1 MIKITEDFK
10 NRIRRMELAYLYIE
24 EYRNLKDVEINFTQQ
39 VHIEYDK
46 KQNVLTCN
54 KKESLIPE
62 GFWGDNIRNLSMIV
76 GNNGAGKTSLMQY
89 VISICEDIVAQ
100 KQSVDYGILVL
111 KDGNRLLCYETAQRK
126 VLKNLLKVKSNTE
139 FSIEKKNYK
148 ELRNVCEKTKVIYLT
163 NAMSYTD
170 YKRNERTAYD
180 RFSLLYDCSMGGLM
194 YLDSAFDVNRN
205 LRQNYTGISELENY
219 YIYEKYKQVKFVFDE
234 KQYTILKE
242 LRKAGYP
249 VPVPEVLYI
258 DLFLDNQLRFVIN
271 LENEQEQLWNKLDRK
286 IFPQETK
293 KFEKNL
299 MLGEEKYTDE
309 DGILRY
315 QFCRC
320 CIWGMVR
327 SIVRRFDK
335 ILNKNLLESLWQGEI
350 VYEEEESEFCQA
362 IEYIWRT
369 CEKILC
375 ERSEYWK
382 YEFKKLEKEY
392 KSSYLEFIQYI
403 EYLEEEELSKHFRL
417 EKHIGN
423 VKESRL
429 QKGII
434 RISLSV
440 PSNVEWFSTFLKKY
454 RYTSNPD
461 YYLDFDWG
469 LSSGETNLLSTFA
482 LFYCIFPADYTNEKN
497 GECRIYNKWKKYN
510 SEEYRIVKCNNVII
524 LADEVD
530 LTFHPEWQRQ
540 YISLFTAF
548 LSKVYPSSCCKNIQ
562 LILSTHSP
570 ILLSDIPQQ
579 NVIYLRLNEEKKV
592 EIDDKKHI
600 PTFGQ
605 NVHLLFRDSF
615 FLKDG
620 IMGEFAKK
628 KIQECFGDIQ
638 DIEKDLEIE
647 IKIKSAGKGITKEK
661 YKEFNTCLGRQKN
674 VAALVAEPIVKK
686 KLFLEI
692 ERLEEELNSNFEAS
706 DSEIYVKEERKKKS
720 RREIVSL
727 LKDYSEEEI
736 KDILKEISEEKE
748 HRKK

>member
-1 MIKITEDFK
+1 
-10 NRIRRMELAYLYIE
+10 MELAYLYIE

-46 KQNVLTCN
+46 KQNVLICN

-62 GFWGDNIRNLSMIV
+62 GFWKDNIRNLAMIV

-111 KDGNRLLCYETAQRK
+111 KDGNRLFCYETAQRK
-126 VLKNLLKVKSNTE
+126 VFNDLLKVKSNTE
-139 FSIEKKNYK
+139 FSFKKKNYK

-163 NAMSYTD
+163 NAISYTD

-234 KQYTILKE
+234 KQYAILEK
-242 LRKAGYP
+242 LRKDKYS
-249 VPVPEVLYI
+249 VPVPETLYI
-258 DLFLDNQLRFVIN
+258 NFFLDNQLKMIVD
-271 LENEQEQLWNKLDRK
+271 LKDKKEQSWDDLDRK
-286 IFPQETK
+286 LFPQETSV
-293 KFEKNL
+293 FRDNL
-299 MLGEEKYTDE
+299 TWGRDE
-309 DGILRY
+309 CINEILHY

-327 SIVRRFDK
+327 SINSRFDGIIIK
-335 ILNKNLLESLWQGEI
+335 KLIEHLGQEEV

-369 CEKILC
+369 CEKIVC
-375 ERSEYWK
+375 EKSVYLKDGFKEFERTYKK
-382 YEFKKLEKEY
+382 Y
-392 KSSYLEFIQYI
+392 YLEFIEYI
-403 EYLEEEELSKHFRL
+403 EYLEEEELSKHFRV
-417 EKHIGN
+417 EEIIGN
-423 VKESRL
+423 VMQSKWQE
-429 QKGII
+429 GII
-434 RISLSV
+434 RLSISVS
-440 PSNVEWFSTFLKKY
+440 SNEVWFSNFLKKY

-482 LFYCIFPADYTNEKN
+482 LFYCIFAADYTNEKN
-497 GECRIYNKWKKYN
+497 GEYKIYNKWERQK
-510 SEEYRIVKCNNVII
+510 EEYIQCDSVII

-540 YISLFTAF
+540 YISLLTAF
-548 LSKVYPSSCCKNIQ
+548 LSRVYPSSCCKNIQ

-579 NVIYLRLNEEKKV
+579 NVIYLKLNEEKKV

-605 NVHLLFRDSF
+605 NIHLLFKDSF

-661 YKEFNTCLGRQKN
+661 YKEFNTCLGREKK
-674 VAALVAEPIVKK
+674 VAALVAEPIIKK

-692 ERLEEELNSNFEAS
+692 ERVESELNSNFEET
-706 DSEIYVKEERKKKS
+706 DSEIYVKEERKEKS
-720 RREIVSL
+720 RREIVRL

-736 KDILKEISEEKE
+736 KDILKEISEEKG
-748 HRKK
+748 HGKNDKDSNI